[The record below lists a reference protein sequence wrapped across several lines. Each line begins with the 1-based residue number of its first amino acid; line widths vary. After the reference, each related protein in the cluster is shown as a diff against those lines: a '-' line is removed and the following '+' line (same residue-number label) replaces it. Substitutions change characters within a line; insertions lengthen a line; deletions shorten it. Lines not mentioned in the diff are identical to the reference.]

1 MHTQP
6 QRSDHRSPS
15 LSRSS
20 PELDASILKP
30 EYQADSVDAWNEK
43 VLRRRAA
50 LSEAETR
57 VDKLPAYQGPCS
69 ERGGSLVSWQGPSYE
84 RGDRIMSLAVIELSL
99 ARSMARRL
107 TAAAYHEPGLLLD
120 LVKGEW
126 LTARRPRRPLQPRCC
141 TFGCTLPD
149 LHAGLHQVAN
159 QSSPCPIPTPPPQTA
174 SPSARPSRRW
184 LARCASVGWYPGA
197 GLVKWTC
204 GVRR

>member
-1 MHTQP
+1 M
-6 QRSDHRSPS
+6 
-15 LSRSS
+15 
-20 PELDASILKP
+20 
-30 EYQADSVDAWNEK
+30 
-43 VLRRRAA
+43 LRRRAA

-159 QSSPCPIPTPPPQTA
+159 QSSPCPIPTPPPANGLAIRTPLSQVA
-174 SPSARPSRRW
+174 SPLCKRRVVPRRW
-184 LARCASVGWYPGA
+184 A
-197 GLVKWTC
+197 GDVD
-204 GVRR
+204 VRSKKVTGSINK